1 MRSDV
6 FALPLCMLR
15 ALFSLTHTVMGEAVL
30 TPADWTQ
37 SLMGIS
43 FHMVQ
48 LYLHGAALNL
58 VLHMRTSTLI
68 QLNTKSRS
76 ESLIKLLEDREQPEL
91 SWAVSNC
98 REPENKKHFEGFWW
112 DLERFQSACRH
123 QGLTSPLAKQ
133 NTLRSMQLQLQS
145 KGMSNFQAYLHS
157 QEGPPFNP
165 HLTLPENEWSEIAW
179 LRWFPLYKN

>member
-6 FALPLCMLR
+6 FALPLCTLR

-76 ESLIKLLEDREQPEL
+76 NSLIKLLEDREQPEL
-91 SWAVSNC
+91 NNLSCLQQQRTREQEALWGVLMRPGAVSVSLHISGVNL
-98 REPENKKHFEGFWW
+98 PFSQAKYSKKHAITASVKGHAQFPGLFTQSWRASLQPPPYPACNRMIW
-112 DLERFQSACRH
+112 D
-123 QGLTSPLAKQ
+123 
-133 NTLRSMQLQLQS
+133 SMIKVVS
-145 KGMSNFQAYLHS
+145 
-157 QEGPPFNP
+157 
-165 HLTLPENEWSEIAW
+165 TV
-179 LRWFPLYKN
+179 